1 MSSTCVD
8 CGTAVN
14 RLFSRGPVRKRCEKC
29 RKKKAIHNAES
40 WRARNPEK
48 AAPHARKPDFGRC
61 VDCGAE
67 TVRTGIRGP
76 VPRRCDPCLNVLNQA
91 RHKRSYEQSKSRH
104 NLTCEQCKKAFCCP
118 RANQRY
124 CSEACRGLACR
135 KRVTCKCQNERCGK
149 IFEAHPHDIANG
161 RRFCCR
167 DCSYYEQL
175 VCQNPACGRKFR
187 MKHRTKDGWKNKGK
201 YCCPECY
208 RDHRWGVD
216 RPRLRRSKLARS
228 SASRNALARSLRKRC
243 KVYGVTFDPAC
254 TRQAVLE
261 RDGWVCQK
269 CRAVC
274 HKEYVLHAG
283 TLTPDLR
290 NAEHDHIWPLSVKGS
305 PGNVFENS
313 QCLCRKCNLAKGDT
327 VEGQLRLCLEE
338 EAWGKGVRVRS
349 QHNSRSCVATQVVGH
364 SISRSRSRHPM
375 AL

>member
-1 MSSTCVD
+1 MSSTCVG
-8 CGTAVN
+8 CGLQLPRTGK
-14 RLFSRGPVRKRCEKC
+14 RGPAKRKCGSCKSADGIRRKHANRERSRSRHSHKCKRCGVDFC
-29 RKKKAIHNAES
+29 S
-40 WRARNPEK
+40 AR
-48 AAPHARKPDFGRC
+48 
-61 VDCGAE
+61 
-67 TVRTGIRGP
+67 
-76 VPRRCDPCLNVLNQA
+76 LSQ
-91 RHKRSYEQSKSRH
+91 
-104 NLTCEQCKKAFCCP
+104 AFCSV
-118 RANQRY
+118 Q
-124 CSEACRGLACR
+124 CSRLASR
-135 KRVTCKCQNERCGK
+135 RRLTTTCANERCGK
-149 IFEAHPHDIANG
+149 EFETHPHDIANG

-167 DCSYYEQL
+167 ECSYYEPL

-208 RDHRWGVD
+208 RDHRWGAG
-216 RPRLRRSKLARS
+216 RPRLRRSKSARS
-228 SASRNALARSLRKRC
+228 SASRDALARSLRKRC

-283 TLTPDLR
+283 TLTPDPR

-349 QHNSRSCVATQVVGH
+349 QHNSRSCVATQAVGH
-364 SISRSRSRHPM
+364 STSRSRSRHPV